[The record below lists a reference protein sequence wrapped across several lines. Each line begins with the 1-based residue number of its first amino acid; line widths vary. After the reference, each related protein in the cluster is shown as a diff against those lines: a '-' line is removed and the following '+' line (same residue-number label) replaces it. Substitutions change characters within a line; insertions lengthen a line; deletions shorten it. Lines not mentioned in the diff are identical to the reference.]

1 MAVLVVR
8 GGQRLEGEIS
18 VTGSKNSALALMVGA
33 ALGKGETILENVPKY
48 TDIPAQMAIL
58 RSLGVK
64 VEEVESGCLLVDGT
78 GLENEQ
84 APYELVRKLRASF
97 YVAGLLLGRLGRAKV
112 PFPGGDP
119 FGTRPVDFHL
129 RGFQALGAD
138 VNVEYGY
145 MVARVG
151 NLFGRLCGAKYYVN
165 RASFGTT
172 VNLML
177 AACLADGI
185 TILENAAREPEI
197 VDLAMLLGK
206 MGAKIKGA
214 GTDMITI
221 EGVQELRGTRHEVIP
236 DRLETGTYM
245 IGAAVTKGR
254 VKVQNLM
261 PEHVR
266 ALTIKLQEAG
276 AEVRESASAL
286 EISCCGRLRGVDV
299 ETRPYPGFATDY
311 QAPFVAL
318 MTTAEGV
325 SLVRESVFDDRFAY
339 VDELR
344 RMGANIRIEGAT
356 AIVLGQAELTGAPV
370 ETPDIRAGVALVFAG
385 LAAKGETRIHGVHH
399 LDRGYERIEEK
410 LRKIGADIIRVEE
423 EP

>member
-1 MAVLVVR
+1 MAKLIVK
-8 GGQRLEGEIS
+8 GGRRLEGEIS

-33 ALGKGETILENVPKY
+33 ALGKGETILENIPNY
-48 TDIPAQMAIL
+48 TDIPAQIAIL
-58 RSLGVK
+58 RSLGVR
-64 VEEVESGCLLVDGT
+64 VEEVENGSLLVDGT
-78 GLENEQ
+78 NLENEQ

-97 YVAGLLLGRLGRAKV
+97 YVAGLLLGRLGKAKV

-129 RGFQALGAD
+129 KGFQALGAD

-151 NLFGRLCGAKYYVN
+151 NLFGRLCGAKFYVN

-197 VDLAMLLGK
+197 VDLAMLLNK
-206 MGAKIKGA
+206 MGARIKGA
-214 GTDMITI
+214 GTDVITV
-221 EGVQELRGTRHEVIP
+221 EGVQELHGTRHEVIP
-236 DRLETGTYM
+236 DRLEAGTYM

-254 VKVQNLM
+254 VKVQNVVS
-261 PEHVR
+261 EHVR

-276 AEVRESASAL
+276 VEVHESPTAL
-286 EISCCGRLRGVDV
+286 EISCCGRLHSVDV

-356 AIVLGQAELTGAPV
+356 AIILGQAELTGAPV

-385 LAAKGETRIHGVHH
+385 LAAKGETHVHGVHH
-399 LDRGYERIEEK
+399 LDRGYDRIEEK
-410 LRKIGADIIRVEE
+410 LRKIGAEIIRVEE
-423 EP
+423 